1 MASRKEPS
9 TEVAVIAPE
18 IQAILSMPAAP
29 LPDVLRGKVDTLEWK
44 KSLLLKTPYEV
55 TEDGTIAL
63 LIAMQTL
70 SAETS
75 RDVLYG
81 GEVLKLQEL
90 VPNVPNES
98 IGPFRMVD
106 LLVASSDYFED
117 KAENSEGNP
126 TFVVMTVV
134 DRDSGVI
141 DRISTGATSVQT
153 QCLRQVELGD
163 FPFDFEFIR
172 TRSKDK
178 GGRHIL
184 KMRGV

>member
-9 TEVAVIAPE
+9 TEIAVIAPE
-18 IQAILSMPAAP
+18 IQDILSRPVPP
-29 LPDVLRGKVDTLEWK
+29 LPDILRGKVDILEWRK
-44 KSLLLKTPYEV
+44 ALLLKLPYEAS
-55 TEDGTIAL
+55 EDGNIAL

-75 RDVLYG
+75 RDVLNG
-81 GEVLKLQEL
+81 NEVMKLQEL
-90 VPNVPNES
+90 VPNLPNEAV
-98 IGPFRMVD
+98 GPFRMVD
-106 LLVASSDYFED
+106 LLVAPSDRFD
-117 KAENSEGNP
+117 DRQENPDGLP

-134 DRDSGVI
+134 DIESGVV
-141 DRISTGATSVQT
+141 DRVSTGAMSIQT
-153 QCLRQVELGD
+153 QCLRQVELGG

-178 GGRHIL
+178 GGRYIL